1 MAEALIAFS
10 AAEGL
15 VTDAGIEIPTAEC
28 LEIASTGKISAYD
41 AEFVLI
47 AERLEVPLV
56 TADARLVRAFP
67 KRVVAA
73 EEFARGR

>member
-10 AAEGL
+10 AAEEL
-15 VTDAGIEIPTAEC
+15 VTDTEIEISTAEC
-28 LEIASTGKISAYD
+28 LRIATAGKISAYD
-41 AEFVLI
+41 AEFVVVAHLLD
-47 AERLEVPLV
+47 ARLV

-67 KRVVAA
+67 RRAVAA